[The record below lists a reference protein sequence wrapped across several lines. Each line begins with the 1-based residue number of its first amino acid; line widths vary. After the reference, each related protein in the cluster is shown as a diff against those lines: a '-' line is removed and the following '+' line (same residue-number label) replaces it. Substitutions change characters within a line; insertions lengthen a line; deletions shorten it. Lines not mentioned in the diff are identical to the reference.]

1 MSTIVIAVHMNALQ
15 LRARNKAEIRALILT
30 TARASFV
37 HEGYESFS
45 LRRLARQIGYSP
57 AAIYR
62 HFRDKEE
69 IFSCLTGG
77 SFEALVKASSAI
89 VAKPGEDPVSV
100 LKRGMRAYVAF
111 GLENPDH
118 YRFAFLLHAHE
129 TKQPPRPRA
138 AYQALRTRIVH
149 CIDAGRFH
157 PSDPD
162 LLAQSLWA
170 AAHGV
175 TSLLVQRPAFPWVA
189 KRKLVSRVID
199 SAVDALVVGNET
211 LLSGGR
217 NGNNPDSRKPA
228 RRAEPKTSRPLR

>member
-1 MSTIVIAVHMNALQ
+1 MKVVQ
-15 LRARNKAEIRALILT
+15 LRTRNKAEIRALILK

-45 LRRLARQIGYSP
+45 LRRLAQQIGYSP

-62 HFRDKEE
+62 HFRDKDE
-69 IFSCLTGG
+69 IFSCLTEE
-77 SFEALVKASSAI
+77 SFEALVKASSTV
-89 VAKPGEDPVSV
+89 VAEPGQDPVYV
-100 LKRGMRAYVAF
+100 LKRGMHAYVTF

-118 YRFAFLLHAHE
+118 YRFAFLLQAHE
-129 TKQPPRPRA
+129 TRHPPRPRA
-138 AYQALRTRIVH
+138 AYQALKVRIIR
-149 CIDAGRFH
+149 CIEAGRFH
-157 PSDPD
+157 PASPD

-199 SAVDALVVGNET
+199 SAVDALIVGNKT
-211 LLSGGR
+211 QLSGGH
-217 NGNNPDSRKPA
+217 NGNAPDSRKPA
-228 RRAEPKTSRPLR
+228 RQAEPKASRPLR